1 MVGDKDIP
9 KNGKKLRGYDLM
21 AKTVIQFNKLGKS
34 YMIGHKGQ
42 DQRYVALRDII
53 GESMRKWWSR
63 IRHPEYYTHENLE
76 EFWALKDID
85 LEVKVGDRLGII
97 GRNGAGKTTLLK
109 VLSQITEPTAGKI
122 NIKGRVAS
130 LLEVGTGF
138 HPELTGRENIY
149 LNGAILGMTRSEI
162 KRKFD
167 EIVDFAGV
175 EHFLD
180 TPVKRFSSGM
190 AVRLG
195 FSVAAHL
202 EPEILVVDEVLAVG
216 DVSFQK
222 KCIGKMDS
230 VAKEGRTILFVSHQ
244 MQAIANLCN
253 RAILLDRG
261 KISHHGDTG
270 DVISTYLNNATNP
283 DSFTRLSERKD
294 RQGLGQI
301 RWIDTWIENDHNEK
315 INMVMSGED
324 FFITGI
330 FEILNTIPSLKLSF
344 AFALYN
350 HKAEQLTDLTN
361 VCIDRIFSLNGKLKT
376 CYQVRSKIKRN
387 PLASGFYTYNMMLRN
402 NNDVEDFL
410 LGGGAFQVENGDF
423 FKTGKM
429 IQSGQGSLLFDQEW
443 ELEPMEG

>member
-1 MVGDKDIP
+1 MP
-9 KNGKKLRGYDLM
+9 E
-21 AKTVIQFNKLGKS
+21 TVIQFNQLGKS

-42 DQRYVALRDII
+42 SQSYHALRDVI

-63 IRHPEYYTHENLE
+63 IRNPEYYTHENLE

-85 LEVKVGDRLGII
+85 LEVKEGDRLGII

-109 VLSQITEPTAGKI
+109 VLSRITDPTSGQIK
-122 NIKGRVAS
+122 IKGRVAS

-190 AVRLG
+190 HVRLG

-216 DVSFQK
+216 DASFQK

-230 VAKEGRTILFVSHQ
+230 VAREGRTILFVSHQ
-244 MQAIANLCN
+244 MQAITNLCN
-253 RAILLDRG
+253 RAILLNRG
-261 KISHHGDTG
+261 EISQNSSTNE
-270 DVISTYLNNATNP
+270 VVSTYLNSSTNL
-283 DSFTRLSERKD
+283 DNYTLLRERKD

-301 RWIDTWIENDHNEK
+301 KWVDTWIENNRNEK
-315 INMVMSGED
+315 VNIVMSGED
-324 FFITGI
+324 LFIIGI
-330 FEILNTIPSLKLSF
+330 FEILIPQPSSMLTF

-361 VCIDRIFSLNGKLKT
+361 KTIDKIFDLNDYSTTQYK
-376 CYQVRSKIKRN
+376 VRTKISRA
-387 PLASGFYTYNMMLRN
+387 PLAGGFYNYNMMLRN
-402 NNDVEDFL
+402 NNDVQDFI
-410 LGGGAFQVENGDF
+410 LGGGSFQVENGDF
-423 FKTGKM
+423 FGTGKT
-429 IQSGQGSLLFDQEW
+429 IDPGQGSVLFNQDW
-443 ELEPMEG
+443 ELEQLEDQL